1 MTSPTPVKKS
11 IGPRELTV
19 MMSSLMALNALAIDA
34 MLPAFPAMV
43 RGLSLAE
50 PNQIQYIISTF
61 LAGTGIGALIYGPL
75 SDRYGRK
82 PILLIANIGA
92 AIASL
97 ACSFAPDFETML
109 IMRFI
114 HGLLAAALGVLV
126 ISVIR
131 DQFEGD
137 AMARRMSTIFLIFMI
152 VPIIAPTIGQ
162 LVLLFAGWRVIF
174 DLMAVMAVAA
184 AIWVYLRLP
193 ETLAPENVIP
203 IQPKALAKAWKMVV
217 LNRSAA
223 GYMVGAGVTQ
233 GALFGYLNSSQQMFE
248 KIFNAA
254 DFFTIGFAI
263 IAIGIAVS
271 NFTNSRI
278 VERFGARR
286 VSQTALLTFIALGAL
301 QLLAARYAPTSLP
314 IFLILLTGNMAMI
327 GFIGSNFSSI
337 AMSPFGHVAGAASSF
352 QTFVRTLLA
361 ASLGAFIGQQ
371 FDGTVYP
378 VAFGFLCCGLAAL
391 LLVLWCEKG
400 KLFTR
405 PGTTLPLP
413 TTRGIKARAI
423 KAKKRGTEAPLS
435 FCYLAEALVHNG
447 ARKLTHIR
455 PIIHIL
461 VMLQV

>member
-1 MTSPTPVKKS
+1 MPTHSPVNES

-43 RGLSLAE
+43 RGLGLSE
-50 PNQIQYIISTF
+50 PNHIQYIISIF

-82 PILLIANIGA
+82 PILLIAVMGS

-97 ACSFAPDFETML
+97 ACSFAPDFEIMM
-109 IMRFI
+109 IMRFV
-114 HGLLAAALGVLV
+114 HGLLAAAMGVLV

-162 LVLLFAGWRVIF
+162 LVLFFAGWRVIF
-174 DLMAVMAVAA
+174 DLMACMAVAA

-203 IQPKALAKAWKMVV
+203 IQPKALAKAWKVVV
-217 LNRSAA
+217 LNRNAA
-223 GYMVGAGVTQ
+223 GYMIGAGITQ
-233 GALFGYLNSSQQMFE
+233 GALFGYLNSSQQMFD
-248 KIFNAA
+248 KVFNAA

-263 IAIGIAVS
+263 IAIGIAMS

-301 QLLAARYAPTSLP
+301 QLLAARFAPTSLP
-314 IFLILLTGNMAMI
+314 IFLILLTGNVAMI

-352 QTFVRTLLA
+352 QTFVRTALA
-361 ASLGAFIGQQ
+361 ASLGAIIGQQ

-378 VAFGFLCCGLAAL
+378 VAFGFLCCGLVAL
-391 LLVLWCEKG
+391 SLVLWCEKG

-405 PGTTLPLP
+405 PGTTQPLP
-413 TTRGIKARAI
+413 VIPR
-423 KAKKRGTEAPLS
+423 
-435 FCYLAEALVHNG
+435 N
-447 ARKLTHIR
+447 
-455 PIIHIL
+455 
-461 VMLQV
+461 

>member
-1 MTSPTPVKKS
+1 MPTHSPVNKS

-43 RGLSLAE
+43 RGLGLSE
-50 PNQIQYIISTF
+50 PNHIQYIISVF

-82 PILLIANIGA
+82 PILLIAVMGS

-97 ACSFAPDFETML
+97 ACSFAPDFEIMM
-109 IMRFI
+109 IMRFV
-114 HGLLAAALGVLV
+114 HGLLAAAMGVLV

-162 LVLLFAGWRVIF
+162 LVLFFAGWRVIF
-174 DLMAVMAVAA
+174 DLMACMAVAA

-203 IQPKALAKAWKMVV
+203 IQPKALAKAWKVVV
-217 LNRSAA
+217 LNRNAA
-223 GYMVGAGVTQ
+223 GYMIGAGITQ
-233 GALFGYLNSSQQMFE
+233 GALFGYLNSSQQMFD
-248 KIFNAA
+248 KVFNAA
-254 DFFTIGFAI
+254 DFFTVGFAI
-263 IAIGIAVS
+263 IAIGIAMS

-301 QLLAARYAPTSLP
+301 QLLAARFAPTSLP
-314 IFLILLTGNMAMI
+314 IFLILLTGNVAMI

-352 QTFVRTLLA
+352 QTFVRTVLA
-361 ASLGAFIGQQ
+361 ASLGAIIGQQ

-378 VAFGFLCCGLAAL
+378 VAFGFLCCGLVAL
-391 LLVLWCEKG
+391 SLVLWCEKG

-405 PGTTLPLP
+405 PGTTQPLP
-413 TTRGIKARAI
+413 VIPR
-423 KAKKRGTEAPLS
+423 
-435 FCYLAEALVHNG
+435 N
-447 ARKLTHIR
+447 
-455 PIIHIL
+455 
-461 VMLQV
+461 

>member
-1 MTSPTPVKKS
+1 MPSPTLPKKS

-19 MMSSLMALNALAIDA
+19 MMASLMALNALAIDA

-43 RGLSLAE
+43 RGFGLTD
-50 PNQIQYIISTF
+50 PNQIQYVISTF

-82 PILLIANIGA
+82 PILLIATIGA
-92 AIASL
+92 AVFSL
-97 ACSFAPDFETML
+97 ACSIAPDFEIML
-109 IMRFI
+109 MMRFA
-114 HGLLAAALGVLV
+114 HGLLAAAMGVLV

-184 AIWVYLRLP
+184 ALWVYLRLP

-203 IQPKALAKAWKMVV
+203 IEPHALAKAWKIVV
-217 LNRSAA
+217 LNRNSA
-223 GYMVGAGVTQ
+223 GYMIGAGIVQ
-233 GALFGYLNSSQQMFE
+233 GALFGYLNSSQQLFD
-248 KIFNAA
+248 KVFGAA

-263 IAIGIAVS
+263 VAIGIAVS

-301 QLLAARYAPTSLP
+301 QLFAARFTPTSLP
-314 IFLILLTGNMAMI
+314 IFLILLTANMAMI

-337 AMSPFGHVAGAASSF
+337 AMTPFGHVAGAASSF
-352 QTFVRTLLA
+352 QTFVRTALA
-361 ASLGAFIGQQ
+361 ASLGALIGQQ
-371 FDGTVYP
+371 FDGSVFP
-378 VAFGFLCCGLAAL
+378 VALGFLGCGIVAL
-391 LLVLWCEKG
+391 GLVLWCEKG

-405 PGTTLPLP
+405 PGTTQTLPSSP
-413 TTRGIKARAI
+413 RD
-423 KAKKRGTEAPLS
+423 
-435 FCYLAEALVHNG
+435 
-447 ARKLTHIR
+447 
-455 PIIHIL
+455 
-461 VMLQV
+461 